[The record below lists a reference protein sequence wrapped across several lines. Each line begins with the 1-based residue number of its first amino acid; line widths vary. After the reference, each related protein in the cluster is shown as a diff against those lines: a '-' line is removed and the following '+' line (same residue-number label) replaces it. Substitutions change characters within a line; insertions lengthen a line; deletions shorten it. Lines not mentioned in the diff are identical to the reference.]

1 MDPENNNSINKNQ
14 ANKIPDS
21 NLSSESSTIS
31 DYEMASVAPKGTVI
45 VKKILKVLSYIL
57 IISLLILAGV
67 GIYFLTL

>member
-1 MDPENNNSINKNQ
+1 MEQENPNQ
-14 ANKIPDS
+14 VNKISDS

-31 DYEMASVAPKGTVI
+31 DYEMASVAPKGTLL
-45 VKKILKVLSYIL
+45 VKKVLKALSYVL